1 MASIK
6 LGQLLNLGAGLLRN
20 SFTNQQTK
28 AMAQNLLQD
37 SKLEL
42 RDKKAPLSHMRSD
55 PLAFTN
61 IKFPRDLGNTDQG
74 HYMIFYI
81 ISNSHSKFPDKQFN
95 EGFLVLVLYLKQV
108 QVTKQVM
115 LRENIT

>member
-61 IKFPRDLGNTDQG
+61 INETTVTSDYGNAKK
-74 HYMIFYI
+74 IFAT
-81 ISNSHSKFPDKQFN
+81 
-95 EGFLVLVLYLKQV
+95 V
-108 QVTKQVM
+108 
-115 LRENIT
+115 